1 MGQHQGPGTTGQQQV
16 VDPNYV
22 HTQQQPVVGQPGQQ
36 PGRDFAA
43 EAARFAEEHIR
54 TPETKEFFKTSEFL
68 VLVLGVIALSIASA
82 VSAQIDAG
90 RMWTMV
96 TIMTTGYLL
105 SRGFSKSGTRRGEDT
120 ATSGTSGGMGYAPGG
135 QGYPTGTGG
144 APDMAHF
151 VEHNIRTPETKEFFK
166 TSEFALWVLG
176 CAGILIA
183 SAVAPD
189 IFEATRA
196 WALVTILSIGYMLS
210 RGLSKAG
217 ASRADDP
224 DYRSRSDRIDLTEG
238 GSGLGQ
244 LAAHVTTPETKEFYK
259 TSEFMVWGLV
269 TFSIL
274 LASAVV
280 EIFNAHEA
288 WNLITWLTGG
298 YIVSRGLA
306 KIGTRQETDRRRDLG
321 HGRGTGY
328 AQSGYTQPGYAQPG
342 VAQGYVVPQEQA
354 HVAQTTPMGG
364 QEPGHIA
371 QQ

>member
-1 MGQHQGPGTTGQQQV
+1 MGQHQGPGATGTQQV

-22 HTQQQPVVGQPGQQ
+22 PTQQQPVVGQPAQQQ
-36 PGRDFAA
+36 PGRDLAA

-68 VLVLGVIALSIASA
+68 VLVLGVFALSIASA
-82 VSAQIDAG
+82 VTEAIDAG

-96 TIMTTGYLL
+96 TILTTGYLL
-105 SRGFSKSGTRRGEDT
+105 SRGFSKSGTQRDSDAAQGSSKGIGHGPPSQSYS
-120 ATSGTSGGMGYAPGG
+120 SG
-135 QGYPTGTGG
+135 TGTGQ
-144 APDMAHF
+144 DVAHF

-217 ASRADDP
+217 ARRGDDP
-224 DYRSRSDRIDLTEG
+224 DYLGRSNRVDPTGRD
-238 GSGLGQ
+238 SGLAQ
-244 LAAHVTTPETKEFYK
+244 LAAHVSTPETKEFFK
-259 TSEFMVWGLV
+259 TSEFMVWGIV

-280 EIFNAHEA
+280 EIFNAPEA
-288 WNLITWLTGG
+288 WNLISWLTAG
-298 YIVSRGLA
+298 YILSRGLA
-306 KIGTRQETDRRRDLG
+306 KIGTRQESGRPS
-321 HGRGTGY
+321 GRGYTQSGAY
-328 AQSGYTQPGYAQPG
+328 AQSGYTQPGQVHPG
-342 VAQGYVVPQEQA
+342 QGQGYPQEQA
-354 HVAQTTPMGG
+354 GVVQTTPMGV
-364 QEPGHIA
+364 QDPGHVPH
-371 QQ
+371 Q